1 VHLARLERDLARA
14 ELTQAEHLDPQLP
27 ALPMAWAE
35 LYATSGDLMQAQSR
49 AEEAVR
55 MRPKSPE
62 THLLLARVHRQAGH
76 YDAMRTEARKVLDL
90 APASQKDQ
98 IKQVL
103 RAVLGPT
110 ALETD
115 SAEPGD
121 TPSVATPGSSP
132 DTSQLATPSG
142 EPGSLQL
149 RAGEPKLQL
158 GGGSKLKLDLSH

>member
-1 VHLARLERDLARA
+1 
-14 ELTQAEHLDPQLP
+14 
-27 ALPMAWAE
+27 
-35 LYATSGDLMQAQSR
+35 
-49 AEEAVR
+49 

-62 THLLLARVHRQAGH
+62 THLLLARVHRQSGH
-76 YDAMRTEARKVLDL
+76 YDAMRKEARAVLEL

-110 ALETD
+110 ALETE
-115 SAEPGD
+115 SPEPGD
-121 TPSVATPGSSP
+121 APVAAPGTLP
-132 DTSQLATPSG
+132 DTSQLAAPSG